1 MAKVGLAAL
10 LTQLDHALERVGP
23 EGVAAALRRHLEQL
37 PPSQRA
43 EFVAIFDAGDV
54 TASSSLLSEIDAYLR
69 GFPDAAQELT
79 EQRWRRGRR
88 WHDDLDDATDDE
100 PSLRHG
106 IDGLYGRVGERFLA
120 GDWPT
125 AIAGYRLLFD
135 AVVEATDNPE
145 GYSASASSDIEREAF
160 ARLLR
165 AILAGP
171 TKPIAEWVADAV
183 DTIDTYHLTG
193 IAMPAAEEVIG
204 AHPQPLPDEAGVLR
218 AWLMACERAA
228 RARASWDGR
237 EFHRLSVEL
246 IARLDGIDALGR
258 LARDE
263 SYPHRR
269 GAKAAWLDALE
280 DANRAGD
287 ARAASAEL
295 VAALGPS
302 PDRAILADRLARLRR
317 ADVDAAGSTAADL
330 IAFGD
335 DPTLSRLA
343 WLCHDT
349 NGDLTAT
356 IANLHAAA
364 EHAHP
369 SVSLAVDILTG
380 RLASL
385 LDRVAFERRSSGG
398 VEPAVGALLLSARPP
413 ANDLATKLARA
424 LLASIDHTQSHPHRS
439 IERSPK
445 RRDDD
450 PPTLSPYLFA
460 ALATVDPEPQ
470 HLDAARELIDATAAT
485 VLGAKDRHRYHSVAQ
500 LIVALTPSPRQPD
513 RSPPRRSPPTTS
525 NTNDSAPF
533 ATNSP
538 KQPNT
543 HADATLHDQRGSP
556 TGSRAR
562 TVRSRAPPL
571 PSTRS
576 TTRSGRP
583 RRRRYDDH
591 RGQRIRLR
599 LALRPHL
606 ATRRVCAGRG
616 DGALRWAVSATTRGR
631 RWDRRR

>member
-23 EGVAAALRRHLEQL
+23 DGVAAALRRHLEQL

-43 EFVAIFDAGDV
+43 EFVAIFDASDP
-54 TASSSLLSEIDAYLR
+54 TASSSLLSEIDVYLR
-69 GFPDAAQELT
+69 GFPDAAEELA

-88 WHDDLDDATDDE
+88 RQNDFDDANDDE
-100 PSLRHG
+100 ALQRHG
-106 IDGLYGRVGERFLA
+106 IDGLYGRVGGRFLA

-145 GYSASASSDIEREAF
+145 AYSVSASDDIEREAF

-165 AILAGP
+165 AILTDP
-171 TKPIAEWVADAV
+171 TKPIAERAAEAV

-193 IAMPAAEEVIG
+193 IAMPSVEEVIG
-204 AHPQPLPDEAGVLR
+204 ARPQPLPDEAEVLR
-218 AWLMACERAA
+218 AWLTRCERAA

-246 IARLDGIDALGR
+246 IARLDGIDAVGR

-269 GAKAAWLDALE
+269 GATAAWLDALE
-280 DANRAGD
+280 DADRAGD

-295 VAALGPS
+295 LATIGPS
-302 PDRAILADRLARLRR
+302 PDRALLADRLARLQRT
-317 ADVDAAGSTAADL
+317 DGDATGSTAADL

-335 DPTLSRLA
+335 EPTLTRLA

-356 IANLHAAA
+356 IAHLHPAA

-398 VEPAVGALLLSARPP
+398 AEPAVGALLLSARPP

-424 LLASIDHTQSHPHRS
+424 LVESIDHTHAQHYRG
-439 IERSPK
+439 IGRSPK
-445 RRDDD
+445 RSDDD
-450 PPTLSPYLFA
+450 PPALSPFLFA
-460 ALATVDPEPQ
+460 ALATVDAEPE
-470 HLDAARELIDATAAT
+470 HLDAARELIDATAAA
-485 VLGAKDRHRYHSVAQ
+485 VLGDKDRHRYHSVAQ
-500 LIVALTPSPRQPD
+500 LVVALAHTLAA
-513 RSPPRRSPPTTS
+513 TTGPV
-525 NTNDSAPF
+525 A
-533 ATNSP
+533 AT
-538 KQPNT
+538 T
-543 HADATLHDQRGSP
+543 IAAYDQRYKRF
-556 TGSRAR
+556 RAFR
-562 TVRSRAPPL
+562 DELTKAAKHAR
-571 PSTRS
+571 
-576 TTRSGRP
+576 
-583 RRRRYDDH
+583 
-591 RGQRIRLR
+591 
-599 LALRPHL
+599 
-606 ATRRVCAGRG
+606 
-616 DGALRWAVSATTRGR
+616 
-631 RWDRRR
+631 